1 MACVLT
7 WPAFLENSLRNVWS
21 VKTLDTWTT
30 RSNDVS
36 WKEKLKDIRSL
47 SPFFRVQASLPNRR
61 FMSQARPT
69 RQFARSA
76 KRVRSARWG
85 EELRAKCR
93 VRLSCLIKRLQ
104 EPIKID
110 KIKRTRI
117 MSIDLMKPIHNS
129 RLYLYIIFIGFRW
142 SNFINWARREKLKT
156 EVASSSKSLPQSI
169 PTYVSQISFRCHLW

>member
-47 SPFFRVQASLPNRR
+47 SPFFRVQASLSNRR
-61 FMSQARPT
+61 FMSQARLT

-104 EPIKID
+104 EPIKL
-110 KIKRTRI
+110 RELALWV
-117 MSIDLMKPIHNS
+117 SIWWN
-129 RLYLYIIFIGFRW
+129 
-142 SNFINWARREKLKT
+142 
-156 EVASSSKSLPQSI
+156 QSI
-169 PTYVSQISFRCHLW
+169 IVDYIYILYSLVSDDLISSIGHAVKNWKRK

>member
-47 SPFFRVQASLPNRR
+47 SPFFRVQASLSNRR
-61 FMSQARPT
+61 FMSQARLT

-104 EPIKID
+104 EPIKL
-110 KIKRTRI
+110 RELALWV
-117 MSIDLMKPIHNS
+117 SIWWN
-129 RLYLYIIFIGFRW
+129 
-142 SNFINWARREKLKT
+142 
-156 EVASSSKSLPQSI
+156 QSI
-169 PTYVSQISFRCHLW
+169 IVNYIYILYSLVSDDLISSIGHAVKNWKRK